1 MFYICISLLYF
12 MDTNDLSIDLG
23 EHYSGSEDGLSLK
36 RMLWVVMLRMATDIP
51 TTVNVGEEEE

>member
-1 MFYICISLLYF
+1 ME
-12 MDTNDLSIDLG
+12 TNDLSIDLG
-23 EHYSGSEDGLSLK
+23 EHYSDLEDGLRLK